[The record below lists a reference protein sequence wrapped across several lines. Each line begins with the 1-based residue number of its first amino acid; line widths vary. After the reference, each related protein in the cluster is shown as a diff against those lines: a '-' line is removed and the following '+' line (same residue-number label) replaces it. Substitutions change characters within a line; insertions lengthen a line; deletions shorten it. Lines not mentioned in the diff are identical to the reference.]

1 VYFRTLSI
9 KGIHVNQSQNE
20 KTEAGLEGQDAV
32 APSRPVWTR
41 PIVTAVAVADNTGNN
56 SGTGDEG
63 FGSS

>member
-1 VYFRTLSI
+1 M
-9 KGIHVNQSQNE
+9 NQSQNE